1 MPTSLFQYEM
11 LPTTWFYLSSLM
23 IVAVFFRFNRV
34 FSVRNLD
41 ILTMIFLTPGLIY
54 IAMGSAPQGYL
65 WLALIG
71 AFGFSRLVFD
81 SLLRR
86 RPMLEPNLNVAG
98 LTFACVAA
106 SAFIVPNLWLNRG
119 DFAESPRAWRLEQ
132 ILTAADA
139 NDENAVKVEER
150 PGFRPFLRAAEKTNR
165 FFAPSAEAWIR
176 AASSSAT
183 ETTNAESTLYFF
195 GTAIRVD
202 GAPKRSDDGEK
213 ASRAIRAMRWA
224 AGRGGE
230 NEFAPVGVS
239 GDAEKAVP
247 ATEFVGASV
256 APTAPVAPS
265 VSGSGVERAPA
276 TAPIPEP
283 IPTPPMRDV
292 YRLTPSDGA
301 ADVRDGVFEE
311 ANGASVRTPSFER
324 RRVAD
329 RSGRFDRFDR
339 TVSFG
344 VDANRAFGGASLFVI
359 AVCEP
364 IFRVLGS
371 YRSGVDV
378 VDGGVVLPTTGRFGV
393 CVGDGGRV
401 GVLSV
406 FPLALVVWILLETR
420 RGAFRDRDV
429 GGGFDVRGR
438 FVGDDGRGRKL
449 RFGVGGDVGA
459 AVALF
464 GVGERTLGVLAAFL
478 PRSVDFV
485 VRRFLR
491 RIRAL
496 AAAQGFGDVDFRVG
510 GADARR
516 SNLDGIPRRALYG
529 VVSAVGGADG
539 FSPQPL
545 RPRRDDDRR
554 RYLTRAAGDLL
565 NGSGKEEW
573 RNGRKRTFSIGRRFN
588 GRV

>member
-230 NEFAPVGVS
+230 NEFAPVGVP

-311 ANGASVRTPSFER
+311 ANGANVRTPSFEQTALILS
-324 RRVAD
+324 VGALQIGVVVLIVLI
-329 RSGRFDRFDR
+329 GRFHLGSTQTGLSAALLYLLLPYVNQFSACLDHIVPALTLLTAVLFYRRPVVSGFALGTAGALAFYPFFLLPLWFGFYWKRGAARFAIG
-339 TVSFG
+339 TSAAVLTFA
-344 VDANRAFGGASLFVI
+344 VVLLATTGAGENYGSALAAMLGRRSLFL
-359 AVCEP
+359 ASANGLWEYWP
-364 IFRVLGS
+364 RF
-371 YRSGVDV
+371 YRI
-378 VDGGVVLPTTGRFGV
+378 
-393 CVGDGGRV
+393 
-401 GVLSV
+401 
-406 FPLALVVWILLETR
+406 PLIS
-420 RGAFRDRDV
+420 
-429 GGGFDVRGR
+429 
-438 FVGDDGRGRKL
+438 
-449 RFGVGGDVGA
+449 
-459 AVALF
+459 LF
-464 GVGERTLGVLAAFL
+464 GVFCVGYALWPPRKDLATLISGSAALMLGVQIWMGYRGGLYMAWYLPLAALTVFRPNL
-478 PRSVDFV
+478 YDRVATTTVVD
-485 VRRFLR
+485 
-491 RIRAL
+491 I
-496 AAAQGFGDVDFRVG
+496 
-510 GADARR
+510 
-516 SNLDGIPRRALYG
+516 
-529 VVSAVGGADG
+529 
-539 FSPQPL
+539 
-545 RPRRDDDRR
+545 
-554 RYLTRAAGDLL
+554 
-565 NGSGKEEW
+565 
-573 RNGRKRTFSIGRRFN
+573 
-588 GRV
+588 

>member
-119 DFAESPRAWRLEQ
+119 DFSESPRAWRLEQ

-230 NEFAPVGVS
+230 NEFAPVGVP

-247 ATEFVGASV
+247 STEFVGASV
-256 APTAPVAPS
+256 APNAPVAPS

-311 ANGASVRTPSFER
+311 ANGANVRTPSFEQTALILS
-324 RRVAD
+324 VGALQIGVVVLIVLI
-329 RSGRFDRFDR
+329 GRFHLGSTQTGLSAALLYLLAPYVNQFSACLDHIVPALTLLTAVLFYRRPVVSGFALGTAGALAFYPFFLLPLWFGFYWKRGAARFAIG
-339 TVSFG
+339 TSAAVLTFA
-344 VDANRAFGGASLFVI
+344 VVLLATTGAGENYGSALAAMLGRRSLFL
-359 AVCEP
+359 ASANGLWEYWP
-364 IFRVLGS
+364 RF
-371 YRSGVDV
+371 YRI
-378 VDGGVVLPTTGRFGV
+378 
-393 CVGDGGRV
+393 
-401 GVLSV
+401 
-406 FPLALVVWILLETR
+406 PLIS
-420 RGAFRDRDV
+420 
-429 GGGFDVRGR
+429 
-438 FVGDDGRGRKL
+438 
-449 RFGVGGDVGA
+449 
-459 AVALF
+459 LF
-464 GVGERTLGVLAAFL
+464 GVFCVGYALWPPRKDLATLISGSAALMLGVQIWMGYRGGLYMAWYLPLAALTVFRPNL
-478 PRSVDFV
+478 YDRVATTTVVD
-485 VRRFLR
+485 
-491 RIRAL
+491 I
-496 AAAQGFGDVDFRVG
+496 
-510 GADARR
+510 
-516 SNLDGIPRRALYG
+516 
-529 VVSAVGGADG
+529 
-539 FSPQPL
+539 
-545 RPRRDDDRR
+545 
-554 RYLTRAAGDLL
+554 
-565 NGSGKEEW
+565 
-573 RNGRKRTFSIGRRFN
+573 
-588 GRV
+588 

>member
-311 ANGASVRTPSFER
+311 ANGASVRTPSFEQTALILS
-324 RRVAD
+324 VGALQIGVVVLIVLI
-329 RSGRFDRFDR
+329 GRFHLGSTQTGLSAALLYLLLPYVNQFSACLDHIVPALTLLTAVLFYRRPVVSGFALGTAGALAFYPFFLLPLWFGFYWKRGAARFAIG
-339 TVSFG
+339 TSAAVLTFA
-344 VDANRAFGGASLFVI
+344 VVLLATTGAGENYGSALAAMLGRRSLFL
-359 AVCEP
+359 ASANGLWEYWP
-364 IFRVLGS
+364 RF
-371 YRSGVDV
+371 YRI
-378 VDGGVVLPTTGRFGV
+378 
-393 CVGDGGRV
+393 
-401 GVLSV
+401 
-406 FPLALVVWILLETR
+406 PLIS
-420 RGAFRDRDV
+420 
-429 GGGFDVRGR
+429 
-438 FVGDDGRGRKL
+438 
-449 RFGVGGDVGA
+449 
-459 AVALF
+459 LF
-464 GVGERTLGVLAAFL
+464 GVFCVGYALWPPRKDLATLISGSAALMLGVQIWMGYRGGLYMAWYLPLAALTVFRPNL
-478 PRSVDFV
+478 YDRVATTTVVD
-485 VRRFLR
+485 
-491 RIRAL
+491 I
-496 AAAQGFGDVDFRVG
+496 
-510 GADARR
+510 
-516 SNLDGIPRRALYG
+516 
-529 VVSAVGGADG
+529 
-539 FSPQPL
+539 
-545 RPRRDDDRR
+545 
-554 RYLTRAAGDLL
+554 
-565 NGSGKEEW
+565 
-573 RNGRKRTFSIGRRFN
+573 
-588 GRV
+588 

>member
-41 ILTMIFLTPGLIY
+41 ILALISLTPGLIY

-71 AFGFSRLVFD
+71 ACVFARLVFD

-98 LTFACVAA
+98 LTFSCVAA

-132 ILTAADA
+132 ILTAADS

-165 FFAPSAEAWIR
+165 FFAPSDEAWIR

-213 ASRAIRAMRWA
+213 ASRAMRAMRWA

-230 NEFAPVGVS
+230 NEFAP
-239 GDAEKAVP
+239 GDASGGEETAAPK
-247 ATEFVGASV
+247 TEFVGASV
-256 APTAPVAPS
+256 APNAPVAPS
-265 VSGSGVERAPA
+265 VLGNGGEKTTA

-301 ADVRDGVFEE
+301 ASVQDATSFGREAEADG
-311 ANGASVRTPSFER
+311 ANARTPSLEQTALILSVGALQIGV
-324 RRVAD
+324 VALIVLI
-329 RSGRFDRFDR
+329 GRFHLGSTQTGLAAALLYLLLPYVNQFSACLDHIVPALAILTAVLFYRRPVVSGFALGAAGSLAFYPFFLLPLWFGFYWKRGAARFAIG
-339 TVSFG
+339 TSAAVLTFA
-344 VDANRAFGGASLFVI
+344 VVLLATTGASENYGSAL
-359 AVCEP
+359 AAMLGRRS
-364 IFRVLGS
+364 IFLASADGLWEYWPRF
-371 YRSGVDV
+371 YRI
-378 VDGGVVLPTTGRFGV
+378 
-393 CVGDGGRV
+393 
-401 GVLSV
+401 
-406 FPLALVVWILLETR
+406 PLIS
-420 RGAFRDRDV
+420 
-429 GGGFDVRGR
+429 
-438 FVGDDGRGRKL
+438 
-449 RFGVGGDVGA
+449 
-459 AVALF
+459 LF
-464 GVGERTLGVLAAFL
+464 GVFCVGYALWPPRKDLATLISGSAALMLGVQIWMGCRGGLYMAWYLPLAALTVFRPNL
-478 PRSVDFV
+478 YDRVATTTVVD
-485 VRRFLR
+485 
-491 RIRAL
+491 I
-496 AAAQGFGDVDFRVG
+496 
-510 GADARR
+510 
-516 SNLDGIPRRALYG
+516 
-529 VVSAVGGADG
+529 
-539 FSPQPL
+539 
-545 RPRRDDDRR
+545 
-554 RYLTRAAGDLL
+554 
-565 NGSGKEEW
+565 
-573 RNGRKRTFSIGRRFN
+573 
-588 GRV
+588 

>member
-71 AFGFSRLVFD
+71 AFGFLRLVFD

-150 PGFRPFLRAAEKTNR
+150 PGFRPFLRAAERTNR
-165 FFAPSAEAWIR
+165 FFAPSTEAWIR

-247 ATEFVGASV
+247 STEFVGASV

-265 VSGSGVERAPA
+265 VSGGALERAPA
-276 TAPIPEP
+276 SAPIPEP

-301 ADVRDGVFEE
+301 ATAQDATTFGVFEE
-311 ANGASVRTPSFER
+311 ANGASVRTPSFEQTALILS
-324 RRVAD
+324 VGALQIGVVVLIVLI
-329 RSGRFDRFDR
+329 GRFH
-339 TVSFG
+339 
-344 VDANRAFGGASLFVI
+344 
-359 AVCEP
+359 
-364 IFRVLGS
+364 LGS
-371 YRSGVDV
+371 TQTGLSAALLYLLAPYVNQFSACLDHIVPALTLLTAVLFYRRPVVSGFALGTAGALAFYPFFLLPLWFGFYWKRGAARFAIGTSAAVLTFA
-378 VDGGVVLPTTGRFGV
+378 VVLLATTGAGENYGSALAAMLGRRSFFLASANGLWEYWPRFY
-393 CVGDGGRV
+393 RI
-401 GVLSV
+401 
-406 FPLALVVWILLETR
+406 PLIS
-420 RGAFRDRDV
+420 
-429 GGGFDVRGR
+429 
-438 FVGDDGRGRKL
+438 
-449 RFGVGGDVGA
+449 
-459 AVALF
+459 LF
-464 GVGERTLGVLAAFL
+464 GVFCVGYALWPPRKDLATLISGSAALMLGVQIWMGYRGGLYMAWYLPLAALTVFRPNL
-478 PRSVDFV
+478 FDRVATTTVVD
-485 VRRFLR
+485 
-491 RIRAL
+491 I
-496 AAAQGFGDVDFRVG
+496 
-510 GADARR
+510 
-516 SNLDGIPRRALYG
+516 
-529 VVSAVGGADG
+529 
-539 FSPQPL
+539 
-545 RPRRDDDRR
+545 
-554 RYLTRAAGDLL
+554 
-565 NGSGKEEW
+565 
-573 RNGRKRTFSIGRRFN
+573 
-588 GRV
+588 

>member
-239 GDAEKAVP
+239 GDAEKTVP

-311 ANGASVRTPSFER
+311 ANGASVRTPSFEQTALILS
-324 RRVAD
+324 VGALQIGVVVLIVLI
-329 RSGRFDRFDR
+329 GRFHLGSTQTGLSAALLYLLLPYVNQFSACLDHIVPALTLLTAVLFYRRPVVSGFALGTAGALAFYPFFLLPLWFGFYWKRGAARFAIG
-339 TVSFG
+339 TSAAVLTFA
-344 VDANRAFGGASLFVI
+344 VVLLATTGAGENYGSALAAMLGRRSLFL
-359 AVCEP
+359 ASANGLWEYWP
-364 IFRVLGS
+364 RF
-371 YRSGVDV
+371 YRI
-378 VDGGVVLPTTGRFGV
+378 
-393 CVGDGGRV
+393 
-401 GVLSV
+401 
-406 FPLALVVWILLETR
+406 PLIS
-420 RGAFRDRDV
+420 
-429 GGGFDVRGR
+429 
-438 FVGDDGRGRKL
+438 
-449 RFGVGGDVGA
+449 
-459 AVALF
+459 LF
-464 GVGERTLGVLAAFL
+464 GVFCVGYALWPPRKDLATLISGSAALMLGVQIWMGYRGGLYMAWYLPLAALTVFRPNL
-478 PRSVDFV
+478 YDRVATTTVVD
-485 VRRFLR
+485 
-491 RIRAL
+491 I
-496 AAAQGFGDVDFRVG
+496 
-510 GADARR
+510 
-516 SNLDGIPRRALYG
+516 
-529 VVSAVGGADG
+529 
-539 FSPQPL
+539 
-545 RPRRDDDRR
+545 
-554 RYLTRAAGDLL
+554 
-565 NGSGKEEW
+565 
-573 RNGRKRTFSIGRRFN
+573 
-588 GRV
+588 

>member
-311 ANGASVRTPSFER
+311 ANGASVRTPSFEQTALILS
-324 RRVAD
+324 VGALQIGVVVLIVLI
-329 RSGRFDRFDR
+329 GRFHLGSTQTGLSAALLYLLLPYVNQFSACLDHIVPALTLLTAVLFYRRPVVSGVALGTAGALTFYPFFLLPLWFRFYWKR
-339 TVSFG
+339 
-344 VDANRAFGGASLFVI
+344 GAARFAIGTSAAVLTFAVVLLATTGAGENYGSALAAMLGRRSLFL
-359 AVCEP
+359 ASANGLWEYWP
-364 IFRVLGS
+364 RF
-371 YRSGVDV
+371 YRI
-378 VDGGVVLPTTGRFGV
+378 
-393 CVGDGGRV
+393 
-401 GVLSV
+401 
-406 FPLALVVWILLETR
+406 PLIS
-420 RGAFRDRDV
+420 
-429 GGGFDVRGR
+429 
-438 FVGDDGRGRKL
+438 
-449 RFGVGGDVGA
+449 
-459 AVALF
+459 LF
-464 GVGERTLGVLAAFL
+464 GVFCVGYALWPPRKDLATLISGSAALMLGVQIWMGYRGGLYMAWYLPLAALTVFRPNL
-478 PRSVDFV
+478 YDRVATTTVVD
-485 VRRFLR
+485 
-491 RIRAL
+491 I
-496 AAAQGFGDVDFRVG
+496 
-510 GADARR
+510 
-516 SNLDGIPRRALYG
+516 
-529 VVSAVGGADG
+529 
-539 FSPQPL
+539 
-545 RPRRDDDRR
+545 
-554 RYLTRAAGDLL
+554 
-565 NGSGKEEW
+565 
-573 RNGRKRTFSIGRRFN
+573 
-588 GRV
+588 